1 MDATKLMELTAEIV
15 EISGKLNALR
25 AQRDSLTPQI
35 LPLEAQLMTLMVE
48 HQKMFSAIAGV
59 AIPAPVAAAPAP
71 TVGTVIEAP
80 GVESHSVGSGSNA
93 PLKNR
98 VLAYLQKRQG
108 DEPISAIDVA
118 DVLKIDASIVREA
131 MLELRNAR

>member
-59 AIPAPVAAAPAP
+59 ALPAPVVAAPAP
-71 TVGTVIEAP
+71 TGTVIEAP

>member
-1 MDATKLMELTAEIV
+1 
-15 EISGKLNALR
+15 
-25 AQRDSLTPQI
+25 
-35 LPLEAQLMTLMVE
+35 MTLMVE
-48 HQKMFSAIAGV
+48 HQKLFSTIAGI
-59 AIPAPVAAAPAP
+59 ALPAPVAASAPA
-71 TVGTVIEAP
+71 GTVVEAP
-80 GVESHSVGSGSNA
+80 GVESHSVGSGSNT

-131 MLELRNAR
+131 MMELRNAR

>member
-1 MDATKLMELTAEIV
+1 MDAGKLMELTAEIV

-48 HQKMFSAIAGV
+48 HQKMFTEIAGI
-59 AIPAPVAAAPAP
+59 ALPAPVAALAP
-71 TVGTVIEAP
+71 VGTVVEAP

-108 DEPISAIDVA
+108 DDPISAIDVA

-131 MLELRNAR
+131 MMELRNAR